1 MALDQTNHIGDFM
14 IDRFAS
20 FQDSPAG
27 PAQACFAIS
36 PDDAAELPTATKAI
50 YIGEAG
56 NIVLV
61 PLSGTA
67 EITFA
72 NLPAGAILDVRAR
85 AVKATGTTAAALVGL
100 A

>member
-1 MALDQTNHIGDFM
+1 MN
-14 IDRFAS
+14 DRFRNNA
-20 FQDSPAG
+20 DSPMA
-27 PAQACFAIS
+27 PAARAFAVS
-36 PDDAAELPTATKAI
+36 PSDVSDLPEATKAI

-56 NIVLV
+56 DIVLV